1 LPKVGLA
8 QADFYFGRLARAR
21 EHVQT
26 PNWSPPEY
34 VVLFS
39 AVLRRKV
46 RKWDRDNWKATHSE
60 GWNWQ
65 ISPRSSDPQPWKSSQ
80 PRFCAKHRC
89 IRSRPKCHAQVWH
102 FSGGG
107 V

>member
-1 LPKVGLA
+1 MVLQDLGEIQLYVWSEVRLA

-39 AVLRRKV
+39 AVLRRKK
-46 RKWDRDNWKATHSE
+46 RK
-60 GWNWQ
+60 
-65 ISPRSSDPQPWKSSQ
+65 
-80 PRFCAKHRC
+80 
-89 IRSRPKCHAQVWH
+89 
-102 FSGGG
+102 
-107 V
+107 